1 MRGILLVDTVS
12 PSSEQCDSFE
22 CGYNVSDYTSTDIL
36 DLRILLSVY
45 MLFDTELWILL
56 LLLPG
61 TTTSVLCT
69 MLVVTVF
76 MVYSAIELYLIL

>member
-56 LLLPG
+56 
-61 TTTSVLCT
+61 CT